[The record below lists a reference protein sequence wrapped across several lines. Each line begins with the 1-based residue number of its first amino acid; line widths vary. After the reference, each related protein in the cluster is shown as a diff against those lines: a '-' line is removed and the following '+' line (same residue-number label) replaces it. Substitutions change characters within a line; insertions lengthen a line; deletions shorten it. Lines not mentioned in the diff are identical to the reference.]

1 MLPRALLTA
10 MLSVALGVAM
20 AACTSTGRSGQSA
33 ASSPTAPTTSASR
46 PYTVTYRASDFSP
59 NVSNRWFPLQPGTTL
74 VYRGI
79 KDGEKVLEQFE
90 VSDETQKVNGVPC
103 RVVLDRLYVAGKL
116 GETTRDYY
124 SQDTKG
130 NVWYFGEDT
139 AELDPDG
146 SMVGTEGTWHSGEA
160 SAQPGIFMP
169 ASPQVGESHRQEY
182 YAGHAEDFF
191 QVLGLSTSVSV
202 PYKSFSGAVLTKEWT
217 PLEPDV
223 LDHKYYVEGIGT
235 VKETSV
241 KGPREEM
248 VLVDVQHG

>member
-1 MLPRALLTA
+1 MARKAFLTA
-10 MLSVALGVAM
+10 LSVTLSVAM
-20 AACTSTGRSGQSA
+20 AACTSTGRSRQSA
-33 ASSPTAPTTSASR
+33 ASSPAASTTPATR
-46 PYTVTYRASDFSP
+46 VYTISYRASDFSP
-59 NVSNRWFPLQPGTTL
+59 NVDNRWFPLQPGTTL

-79 KDGEKVLEQFE
+79 KDKEKVLEQFE

-103 RVVLDRLYVAGKL
+103 RVVLDRLYVGGKL

-146 SMVGTEGTWHSGEA
+146 SMVDTEGTWHSGEA
-160 SAQPGIFMP
+160 SALPGIFMP
-169 ASPQVGESHRQEY
+169 ASPHVGESHRQEY

-202 PYKSFSGAVLTKEWT
+202 PYRAFSDALLTKEWT

-248 VLVDVQHG
+248 VLVDVKHD